1 MKQRTLQWI
10 ETFLFLVLNL
20 SVFYAGADHPVPKGF
35 LWLVLWIVIVSAL
48 QYVYLGWFLRRIYQT
63 EFLYLHLAFYLGIGI
78 ASLFYVMHGRI
89 DREYWLLILL
99 VLGMCIL
106 YGFMFYVVNRWLAHK
121 FLR

>member
-1 MKQRTLQWI
+1 M
-10 ETFLFLVLNL
+10 FLVLNL

-35 LWLVLWIVIVSAL
+35 LWLVVWIVIVSAL

-99 VLGMCIL
+99 VLGVCIL
-106 YGFMFYVVNRWLAHK
+106 YGFMFYALNRCLAHK

>member
-1 MKQRTLQWI
+1 M
-10 ETFLFLVLNL
+10 FLVLNL
-20 SVFYAGADHPVPKGF
+20 LIFYAGADHPAPKGF
-35 LWLVLWIVIVSAL
+35 LWLVVWIVIVSAL
-48 QYVYLGWFLRRIYQT
+48 QYVYLGWFLRKIYQT
-63 EFLYLHLAFYLGIGI
+63 EFLCLHLAFYQGIGI

-99 VLGMCIL
+99 VLG